1 MVKLDCFLF
10 FIFRNLS
17 LSLSLSIYIY
27 IYVFV
32 SRVWTVVFF
41 IDSRVFVNLDLS
53 VNPYTRRE
61 NKYKGTRSGEG
72 DL

>member
-1 MVKLDCFLF
+1 LC
-10 FIFRNLS
+10 
-17 LSLSLSIYIY
+17 IY
-27 IYVFV
+27 
-32 SRVWTVVFF
+32 